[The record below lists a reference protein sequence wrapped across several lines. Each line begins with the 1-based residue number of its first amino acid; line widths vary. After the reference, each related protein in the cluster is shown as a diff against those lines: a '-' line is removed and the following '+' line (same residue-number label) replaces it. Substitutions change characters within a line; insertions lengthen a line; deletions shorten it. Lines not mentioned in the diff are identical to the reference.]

1 MNSFRGLANVQQTT
15 LAAVAPGIAEAL
27 VTTAVGLVA
36 AIPAVVAY
44 NRFNSRVEQLLTSY
58 ETFAEEF
65 SSILHRQVHSA
76 ACKRC
81 RTEPGRSLIVAR
93 MAGRHKPMSEINM
106 VPFIDIMMVM
116 LVAFMVSSPMFTQGV
131 HVELPKTDSKPVE
144 IPPGEEPLIVAIK
157 PDGTYYLSLE
167 STG

>member
-1 MNSFRGLANVQQTT
+1 M
-15 LAAVAPGIAEAL
+15 
-27 VTTAVGLVA
+27 
-36 AIPAVVAY
+36 
-44 NRFNSRVEQLLTSY
+44 
-58 ETFAEEF
+58 
-65 SSILHRQVHSA
+65 
-76 ACKRC
+76 
-81 RTEPGRSLIVAR
+81 AR
-93 MAGRHKPMSEINM
+93 KAGRHKPMSEINM

-167 STG
+167 STGDKALPLDQLADKVARIKKASPSTLVLVKGDKEALYGAVVKAMAVLQKAGVDDVGLITEPGELD